1 MHGEFPGGVMIRH
14 LNRCGWGSV
23 PGLGTEI
30 PHQAYAQG
38 SRKTKKKKIEKKKIQ
53 KKTKTKKTHTQK
65 NKAVTKGHVLF
76 CKQVPLHHSI
86 LDSTL

>member
-23 PGLGTEI
+23 SSLGTEI

-38 SRKTKKKKIEKKKIQ
+38 SQKTKKKYKKK
-53 KKTKTKKTHTQK
+53 KNTKKNKNKKNTHTK
-65 NKAVTKGHVLF
+65 
-76 CKQVPLHHSI
+76 KQGSYKRPCTI
-86 LDSTL
+86 L

>member
-23 PGLGTEI
+23 SSLGTEI

-38 SRKTKKKKIEKKKIQ
+38 SRKTKKKYKKKKIQ

-65 NKAVTKGHVLF
+65 KRQLQKAMYYSVNKF
-76 CKQVPLHHSI
+76 PCII
-86 LDSTL
+86 LY